1 MIENGL
7 SGAEIEQEI
16 RDIWRGLFG
25 VDVGPD
31 DNFFDLGG
39 DSLKVVDVV
48 AAARKRGITFRSS
61 AVFRNPTPSLLAS
74 SLTRDDAR

>member
-1 MIENGL
+1 MIESSL
-7 SGAEIEQEI
+7 SGEEIEREI

-48 AAARKRGITFRSS
+48 AAARKRGIGFRSS
-61 AVFRNPTPSLLAS
+61 AVFRNPTPALLAA
-74 SLTRDDAR
+74 SLTRSDAA

>member
-1 MIENGL
+1 MIESNL
-7 SGAEIEQEI
+7 SGEEIEREI

-48 AAARKRGITFRSS
+48 AAARKRGIGFRSS
-61 AVFRNPTPSLLAS
+61 AVFRNPTPALLAA
-74 SLTRDDAR
+74 SLTRSDAA

>member
-1 MIENGL
+1 MIESNL
-7 SGAEIEQEI
+7 SGEEIEREI

-48 AAARKRGITFRSS
+48 AAARRRGIGFRSS
-61 AVFRNPTPSLLAS
+61 AVFRNPTPALLAA
-74 SLTRDDAR
+74 SLTRSDAA

>member
-1 MIENGL
+1 MIEKSV
-7 SGAEIEQEI
+7 SGEEIEREI
-16 RDIWRGLFG
+16 REIWRGLLG

-48 AAARKRGITFRSS
+48 AAARKRGISFRSS
-61 AVFRNPTPSLLAS
+61 AVFRNPTPSLLAA
-74 SLTRDDAR
+74 SLTRDDAK